1 METFPPVFIN
11 REELVSQNVKLERE
25 IGQLRK
31 KIQYDGSLM
40 KRE

>member
-31 KIQYDGSLM
+31 KFNM
-40 KRE
+40 TAH

>member
-25 IGQLRK
+25 ICQLPK
-31 KIQYDGSLM
+31 KIQNDGSLM